1 MLRKNLQ
8 NGAKKI
14 LDSANL
20 RLSKILNSEFL
31 YKTLLRKEE
40 KVKYK
45 KKMKNEEMEQAKEEL
60 QLKAEENMDEGLKNK
75 NESQKEYESSEESNM
90 FMEEED

>member
-60 QLKAEENMDEGLKNK
+60 QLKAE
-75 NESQKEYESSEESNM
+75 
-90 FMEEED
+90 

>member
-31 YKTLLRKEE
+31 YKTLLKKEE

-45 KKMKNEEMEQAKEEL
+45 KKMKNEETEQAKEEL

-75 NESQKEYESSEESNM
+75 NES
-90 FMEEED
+90 

>member
-75 NESQKEYESSEESNM
+75 NES
-90 FMEEED
+90 